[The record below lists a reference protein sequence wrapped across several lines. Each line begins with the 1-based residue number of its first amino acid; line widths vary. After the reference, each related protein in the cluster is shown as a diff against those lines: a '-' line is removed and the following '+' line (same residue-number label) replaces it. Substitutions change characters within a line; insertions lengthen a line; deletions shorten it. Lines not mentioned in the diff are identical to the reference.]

1 MKEVTKHLAFLGP
14 PKVYSVIDYDV
25 SSKPVS
31 MHTPLQ
37 RFLVNL
43 LVETSRYGLELT
55 LKSRIENEVPLAN
68 LLEPVLRVVVAV
80 PQVMLKVLTN
90 AAMKISLSANLTVT

>member
-80 PQVMLKVLTN
+80 PQVIEKCYNETQFEDKL
-90 AAMKISLSANLTVT
+90 SLQCSLD